1 MFSFSGTGL
10 ESVEFPASLRTIEQC
25 AFCQCKNL
33 KYAKFGEGLEVL
45 GTDEYPEDDG
55 AWCGVFEESALE
67 RVELPSTLKRIEY
80 STFEKC
86 KNLKRINLPDGLEYI
101 GKCCF

>member
-1 MFSFSGTGL
+1 MSSFSEIGL

-45 GTDEYPEDDG
+45 GTDEYLEDG
-55 AWCGVFEESALE
+55 KMYCGVFEESAVE

-80 STFEKC
+80 SAFEKC
-86 KNLKRINLPDGLEYI
+86 KNLKSIDLPDGLEHI